1 MARTYHDHH
10 LPHMKHN
17 TGIRRSAQIA
27 FGGIVRTEA
36 ASDGDIYEMRNMSAR
51 DYPLLS
57 ARHPRAMRDVGVIS
71 SLSSDGAALFWVD
84 KSVGERQGHLI
95 YNDNDT
101 GVVLNAKPKRYAV
114 MYETIL
120 IFPDKVYYNTKT
132 GESGS
137 IDAHSGAAEY
147 VDESNKRLVFSSPLI
162 TFRAGDVVRIRAV
175 PYIKLTGADG
185 NVTESPLD
193 EETLEAVIASVS
205 NHYVKFREV
214 KQGAKVLYEEFPFRS
229 GYAKWEVVD
238 MARVAPDLETLC
250 ACNNRVFGTVGNQ
263 IYASALGD
271 VTNWQDFRGIST
283 DSWYLDTGNPQPFT
297 ACAVVSGRPVFF
309 TETDVTVLYGSY
321 PSAYSTSVIHTPGVR
336 AGSAAS
342 VTALGDYLYYLSLYG
357 LCRFSVSGGATVISD
372 VLGVRIMDC
381 VSATDG
387 RGVLFCCYGDDG
399 SSFSYRLS
407 GKSGTFCGEDELP
420 FLCLCRLRG
429 AIVGT
434 DGRTLYHMSE
444 DGEIP
449 DGYISEDFFTC
460 RVIFSPFREDHATS
474 SSNYTMVPK
483 RGHRLIIR
491 YKAVQAPVRVYLRID
506 GEPSRIVYARE
517 NCMDEDVAVVPL
529 PPFASD
535 KYTVEI
541 ESEIGQDAR
550 FMLMGMA
557 REYSYYN

>member
-1 MARTYHDHH
+1 MARAYHDHH
-10 LPHMKHN
+10 LPHMMHE

-36 ASDGDIYEMRNMSAR
+36 AADGDIYEMRNMSAQ

-57 ARHPRAMRDVGVIS
+57 ARPLRAMRDVGIIS

-84 KSVGERQGHLI
+84 KSGGERQGHLI
-95 YNDNDT
+95 YDGNDT
-101 GVVLNAKPKRYAV
+101 GLVLNASPKRYAV
-114 MYETIL
+114 MYETIV
-120 IFPDKVYYNTKT
+120 IFPDKVFYNTKT

-137 IDAHSGAAEY
+137 IDAHSGAAE
-147 VDESNKRLVFSSPLI
+147 VDETAKRLVFSSPLNA
-162 TFRAGDVVRIRAV
+162 FRAGDVVRIRAV
-175 PYIKLTGADG
+175 PYAKVTDGDG
-185 NVTESPLD
+185 NETETALD
-193 EETLEAVIASVS
+193 EETFDAVIASVT
-205 NHYVKFREV
+205 NRYVTFREV
-214 KQGAKVLYEEFPFRS
+214 KQGAKVLYEAFPFRT
-229 GYAKWEVVD
+229 GYSKWEVKD
-238 MARVAPDLETLC
+238 MARVAPELETLC

-321 PSAYSTSVIHTPGVR
+321 PSAYSTSVLHTPGVR

-342 VTALGDYLYYLSLYG
+342 VTAMGDYLYYLSLYG
-357 LCRFSVSGGATVISD
+357 LCRFSISGGATVISD
-372 VLGVRIMDC
+372 TLGVRIVDC

-387 RGVLFCCYGDDG
+387 RSVLFCCYGDDG
-399 SSFSYRLS
+399 EAFSYRLS
-407 GKSGTFCGEDELP
+407 GKSGTFCGEDDLP
-420 FLCLCRLRG
+420 FTGLCRLRG

-449 DGYISEDFFTC
+449 NGYVSEDYFMC

-474 SSNYTMVPK
+474 SKNYTMVQK

-517 NCMDEDVAVVPL
+517 HCMGEDVAVVPL

-535 KYTVEI
+535 KYTVEV
-541 ESEIGQDAR
+541 ESEIGQNAR
-550 FMLMGMA
+550 FLLMGMA